1 MSKLLYGSIDFTK
14 LLELA
19 KSSNKAFSR
28 SEKNGRIYMSLNVWI
43 NEEKDQYGNDASLQT
58 SFKDATKED
67 KFYFGNLKI
76 SDFTGNAELQ
86 ENATDIPEPDD
97 LPF

>member
-19 KSSNKAFSR
+19 KAGNKAFSR
-28 SEKNGRIYMSLNVWI
+28 ADNGKIYLNLNVWI
-43 NEEKDQYGNDASLQT
+43 NDEKDNYGNDASMQT
-58 SFKDATKED
+58 SFKDAAKED
-67 KFYFGNLKI
+67 KIYFGNLKI
-76 SDFTGNAELQ
+76 SEKK
-86 ENATDIPEPDD
+86 ESEPIPENSPEIPESDD

>member
-1 MSKLLYGSIDFTK
+1 MSKLMYGSIDFTK

-19 KSSNKAFSR
+19 KLGNKAFSR
-28 SEKNGRIYMSLNVWI
+28 SEKNGKIYMNLNIWI
-43 NEEKDQYGNDASLQT
+43 NDEKDQFDNNASIQT
-58 SFKDATKED
+58 SFKDATKEE
-67 KFYFGNLKI
+67 KHYFGNLKF
-76 SDFTGNAELQ
+76 SEMKGNAELK

>member
-1 MSKLLYGSIDFTK
+1 MSKLMYGSIDFSK

-19 KSSNKAFSR
+19 KSGNKAFKKA
-28 SEKNGRIYMSLNVWI
+28 ENGKIYMNLNVWI
-43 NEEKDQYGNDASLQT
+43 NDEKDQYGNDASIQT

-67 KFYFGNLKI
+67 KHYFGNLKH
-76 SDFTGNAELQ
+76 SEFKEPETLEAGSN
-86 ENATDIPEPDD
+86 DIPEVDD